1 MDFLSRLFGSGDY
14 RPHGYCYL
22 WDSRLV
28 WLHVSSDILIAAA
41 YFVIPFFLLKLV
53 RGRRDVPFNWMCT
66 CFGVFIVAC
75 GSTHIMEVWNLW
87 HASYWLAG
95 YVKAITAAASL
106 ATAALMV
113 RVVPKAIA
121 LPSQADLQKSIDE
134 RDRELSERLNAVAA
148 LRESEQRFRRQAA
161 LLDLAHDAIFV
172 RDLRGYITYWNRG
185 AEALYG
191 WTPAEAVGRLSHD
204 LLSTEF
210 PRPLSEIE
218 QQVLLHDRW
227 EGEIVHR
234 RRDGRHVV
242 VASSWAIQR
251 DDAGKPVAILEI
263 NSDITARKAATELLA
278 HANQDLE
285 QRVNARTAELA
296 AANDRLRSEISER
309 ERVEAVLQSSESRL
323 RALVSSVDEV
333 VYELGPDG
341 TYLNVY
347 TTDEILMGQPIE
359 ELVGLRVTDTMNEA
373 SARDMLDVITR
384 VLATGIG
391 ENLEYQSSAGRE
403 TRYFLA
409 RVAPI
414 RASDETFKS
423 VCLLARDITDRRKL
437 ERQLIQSQKMEA
449 VGQLAGGVAHDF
461 NNLLGII
468 LGYAEIL
475 EEEFTEGHQLHK
487 PVAQIVKAGQ
497 SAASL
502 TRQLLA
508 FSRQQ
513 MLEPRILN
521 LNSVISDVEKLARRV
536 IGEDI
541 VLDTVLDPAL
551 GLTKAD
557 PVQIEQVILN
567 LVVNSRDAMPDG
579 GRIIVETSNVELD
592 DTYVAHRPNALPGPY
607 VLLAVTDTGTGMD
620 AETQARAFDPF
631 FTTKEKG
638 KGTGLGLATVYGIVK
653 QSGGWIWLYSE
664 VGQGTTIKIYL
675 PRLATSVALGQ
686 EKAALPAVPRGSATI
701 LLVEDSEP
709 LRSLARETLESHGY
723 KVLEAP
729 SGIHALQIAAKFTGH
744 IDLLVSDLVMPEMG
758 GRKLAEELLRAR
770 PDLKT
775 IFMTGYAPDPL
786 RTSSGLENGAPL
798 LTKPFTR
805 RALIERVHATL
816 AAAPAPKT

>member
-1 MDFLSRLFGSGDY
+1 MDFLRHLFGSGDY
-14 RPHGYCYL
+14 RPHGFCYL
-22 WDSRLV
+22 WDPGLV
-28 WLHVSSDILIAAA
+28 WLHVTSDILIAAA
-41 YFVIPFFLLKLV
+41 YFIIPLFLVKLV
-53 RGRRDVPFNWMCT
+53 RKRRDIPFNWMCT

-95 YVKAITAAASL
+95 YVKAVTAVASL

-121 LPSQADLQKSIDE
+121 MPSQADLRKSIDE
-134 RDRELSERLNAVAA
+134 RDRELHDRLEAVKA

-185 AEALYG
+185 AHTLYG
-191 WTPAEAVGRLSHD
+191 WSPEEAVGRMSQD

-210 PRPLSEIE
+210 PLPVKDIE
-218 QQVLLHDRW
+218 QHALFNERW
-227 EGEIVHR
+227 EGELVHR
-234 RRDGRHVV
+234 RRDGRRVV
-242 VASSWAIQR
+242 VASSWAVQR
-251 DDAGKPVAILEI
+251 DDSGKPVAILEI
-263 NSDITARKAATELLA
+263 NTDITGRKAAAEILA
-278 HANQDLE
+278 RANQDLE

-296 AANDRLRSEISER
+296 ATNEKLRAVITER
-309 ERVEAVLQSSESRL
+309 ERVEAILQASESRL

-341 TYLNVY
+341 IYLNVY
-347 TTDEILMGQPIE
+347 TTDEILMGQPVE

-373 SARDMLDVITR
+373 SSRAMLDVVQR
-384 VLATGIG
+384 VLASGVG
-391 ENLEYQSSAGRE
+391 ENLEYENGSEKE
-403 TRYFLA
+403 TRCFLA
-409 RVAPI
+409 RVTPI
-414 RASDETFKS
+414 RAADGAYKS

-475 EEEFTEGHQLHK
+475 EDEFKEGHDLHK

-513 MLEPRILN
+513 VLEPRVIN
-521 LNSVISDVEKLARRV
+521 LNSIVSDVEKLARRV

-541 VLDTVLDPAL
+541 VLNTVLDPAL
-551 GLTKAD
+551 GLAKAD

-579 GRIIVETSNVELD
+579 GRIIIETSNVELD
-592 DTYVAHRPNALPGPY
+592 ESYAAHRPNAQPGPY
-607 VLLAVTDTGTGMD
+607 VLLAVTDTGAGMD

-664 VGQGTTIKIYL
+664 LGQGTTLKIYL
-675 PRLATSVALGQ
+675 PRLSSQASSAQAKPEYKTL
-686 EKAALPAVPRGSATI
+686 PRGSATI

-709 LRSLARETLESHGY
+709 LRALARETLESQGY
-723 KVLEAP
+723 KVLEAS
-729 SGIHALQIAAKFTGH
+729 SGVHALQVAAKFVGT

-758 GRKLAEELLRAR
+758 GRKLGEELLRVR
-770 PDLKT
+770 PGVKT
-775 IFMTGYAPDPL
+775 IFMTGYSPDLL
-786 RTSSGLENGAPL
+786 RDSGSLETTAPL
-798 LTKPFTR
+798 LNKPFTR
-805 RALIERVHATL
+805 RALIERVHSVLQAV
-816 AAAPAPKT
+816 PAKT